1 MLFRSRLPLA
11 ATLVGLSLLLAV
23 PTAPLPHQWSVAAT
37 AYWAS
42 TICGYAGAM
51 TLAWLLLLGSRPASR
66 LLTTDYAG
74 GISLHRWLG
83 TWGAV
88 LLFAH
93 PLLVM
98 VGYSEDL
105 AFLVVPDLSTATA
118 RAITLGRVALWLV
131 LLVWLTSALLRARLT
146 RRPWKY
152 LHFTSYLAV
161 FFLVFH
167 IPLAGFNFSDRPY
180 TAVYYWTL
188 VALLLVALTARLG
201 GAAGLGKHRFAIASN
216 AEISPGVHE
225 LQLRRLG
232 PRPFAPA
239 PGQFVYLQLRP
250 GGEEHPFSVVSWDAE
265 QAVLTVTYRALGPFT
280 RKLAGQTAG
289 TIRVTGPLGSFTNQ
303 VDAERTVYVAGGI
316 GITPF
321 VTRLLAENKERE
333 QWLVYC
339 VRSPQHATYAP
350 QLQAA
355 LGERYLPLYSEQAPR
370 GDKTEL
376 PTAQRIL
383 ELVPAAPTNRY
394 FLCGPPAMTQALTRG
409 LRAAGVASNRIHTE
423 EFSL

>member
-1 MLFRSRLPLA
+1 MLFRSRLWAVA
-11 ATLVGLSLLLAV
+11 ALLGASLLLAL
-23 PTAPLPHQWSVAAT
+23 PTAPLPHEWSLAAT

-51 TLAWLLLLGSRPASR
+51 LLAWLLLLGSRPASR
-66 LLTTDYAG
+66 LLTTDYAQ
-74 GISLHRWLG
+74 GIELHRQLG
-83 TWGAV
+83 TWGTI
-88 LLFAH
+88 LIFAH

-118 RAITLGRVALWLV
+118 RAITLGRVALWLL
-131 LLVWLTSALLRARLT
+131 LLVWFSSAVLRSRMT

-152 LHFTSYLAV
+152 LHFTAYLAL

-167 IPLAGFNFSDRPY
+167 IPLAGFNFADRPY

-188 VALLLVALTARLG
+188 LALLLVAVVARLG
-201 GAAGLGKHRFAIASN
+201 GALGLGKHRFTITSN
-216 AEISPGVHE
+216 TELSPGVHE

-232 PRPFAPA
+232 PRPFTPT

-250 GGEEHPFSVVSWDAE
+250 GGEEHPFSIVAWDAE
-265 QAVLTVTYRALGPFT
+265 EALLTVSYRVLGPFT
-280 RKLAGQTAG
+280 RKLANQSTG
-289 TIRVTGPLGSFTNQ
+289 TVRVTGPLGSFTHQ
-303 VDAERTVYVAGGI
+303 IDGDRTVYVAGGI

-321 VTRLLAENKERE
+321 VTRLLTENATRE

-355 LGERYLPLYSEQAPR
+355 LKERYLPLYSEQAPE
-370 GDKTEL
+370 GVATEL
-376 PTAQRIL
+376 PTAQRIM
-383 ELVPAAPTNRY
+383 ELIPAAPANRY
-394 FLCGPPAMTQALTRG
+394 FLCGPPAMTQSLTRG

>member
-74 GISLHRWLG
+74 GINLHRWLG

-88 LLFAH
+88 LIFAH

-98 VGYSEDL
+98 LGYSEDL

-118 RAITLGRVALWLV
+118 RAITLGRVSLWLI
-131 LLVWLTSALLRARLT
+131 LLVWVTSALLRGRMS

-152 LHFTSYLAV
+152 LHFTAYLAA

-180 TAVYYWTL
+180 AAVYYWIL
-188 VALLLVALTARLG
+188 LALLVVAIAARLG
-201 GAAGLGKHRFAIASN
+201 GAWGLGKHRFAVVSN
-216 AEISPGVHE
+216 KEISPAVHE
-225 LQLRRLG
+225 LQLRQLST
-232 PRPFAPA
+232 RPFAPS

-250 GGEEHPFSVVSWDAE
+250 GGEEHPFSVVSWQPE
-265 QAVLTVTYRALGPFT
+265 QALLTVSYRVIGPFT
-280 RKLAGQTAG
+280 RKLPEIVKGNV
-289 TIRVTGPLGSFTNQ
+289 RVTGPLGSFTHQ
-303 VDAERTVYVAGGI
+303 ADSHRTVYIAGGI

-321 VTRLLAENKERE
+321 VARLLGENADRE

-339 VRSPQHATYAP
+339 VRSPQHATYAR
-350 QLQAA
+350 QLQSA

-370 GDKTEL
+370 GSKTEL

-383 ELVPAAPTNRY
+383 ELVPTAPTNRY
-394 FLCGPPAMTQALTRG
+394 FLCGPPAMTEALTRG
-409 LRAAGVASNRIHTE
+409 LREAGVASKQIHTE